1 MKSAQSADETARPP
15 GGRYAGKAAS
25 TRQEERRK
33 KLLAA
38 GIRLMGRQ
46 GYAATSIDAV
56 CSEAG
61 LTKRYFYESFAS
73 SEALLVESFR
83 VVTRE
88 FLTSIMHATAPHL
101 GNSRTLVRA
110 GLEQTFGYVRQHPDE
125 ARLIMIEATSVR
137 SQLGTLYGSSY
148 DEFVKLLVGF
158 TKPFLPGK
166 GPGDAILA
174 AQAMGADLAYIGSA
188 FIATHEARAPEAY
201 KQAIVEGSSDDI
213 VYSSL
218 FTGVHGNYLRGSIV
232 NAGLDPENL
241 AVSDASKMNFS
252 GGESKK
258 AWKDI
263 WGCGQGIGHIKQVL
277 PAREVVARLAAEYQA
292 ARQRLALG

>member
-1 MKSAQSADETARPP
+1 MKSAQSDTDTARPQ

-25 TRQEERRK
+25 TRQAERRK

-38 GIRLMGRQ
+38 GIRLIGRQ

-73 SEALLVESFR
+73 SEELLVEAYR

-88 FLTSIMHATAPHL
+88 FLMSIMQATAPHL
-101 GNSRTLVRA
+101 GDSRTLVRA
-110 GLEQTFGYVRQHPDE
+110 GLQQTFGYVRQHPDK
-125 ARLIMIEATSVR
+125 ARLIMIEAISVR

-174 AQAMGADLAYIGSA
+174 VMARGAVGALIHLCQGW
-188 FIATHEARAPEAY
+188 IATEFTQPIEELVTGTERIFGGMGRELGITAWVASPAGDQAR
-201 KQAIVEGSSDDI
+201 
-213 VYSSL
+213 
-218 FTGVHGNYLRGSIV
+218 
-232 NAGLDPENL
+232 
-241 AVSDASKMNFS
+241 
-252 GGESKK
+252 
-258 AWKDI
+258 
-263 WGCGQGIGHIKQVL
+263 
-277 PAREVVARLAAEYQA
+277 
-292 ARQRLALG
+292 